1 MTSLTLYTQIEALPS
16 KLKKEAKKLLEDML
30 ENQAN
35 EKSKKS
41 SIKKRAFGSLKGKI
55 HLSEDF
61 DNPLDDLKEYM

>member
-30 ENQAN
+30 ENQAK
-35 EKSKKS
+35 EKSKKP
-41 SIKKRAFGSLKGKI
+41 SIKKRSFGSLKGKI

-61 DNPLDDLKEYM
+61 DNPLDDLMEYM